1 MKLGELE
8 VIYIAP
14 VNRSQRRSINHKKV
28 LSTVSAMISLALI
41 RLDAYASETTATVSL
56 EDVKSKIN
64 EGGNYILEVG
74 QTVGLWVAIIMAGF
88 EIIKCIKDGDVNR
101 VWGILTKY
109 GMALMSLYLIEW
121 LFKAIAGWFA

>member
-1 MKLGELE
+1 MKLGKLE

-14 VNRSQRRSINHKKV
+14 ANRSQRRSINHKKV

-41 RLDAYASETTATVSL
+41 RLDTYASEATATVSL

-74 QTVGLWVAIIMAGF
+74 QTTGLWVAIIMAGF